1 MALVADA
8 RVLAALARGMPR
20 TGSHAARLERFYR
33 PQARGY
39 DAFRARLLHGRE
51 ELIELLDPSP
61 GARVV
66 ELGGGTGGTV
76 ELLAD
81 RLQALASVEVIDLC
95 PALLEVAR
103 KRHARRANV
112 HCVEA
117 DATTYRPTVPAD
129 RVYLS
134 YALTMIPDW
143 RGTIDNAIAMLAPG
157 GLLGAV
163 DFHVS
168 PSHGALA
175 RAFWTRWFAHTGVRL
190 SRDHLPCLRERLD
203 AIACIERGGS
213 VPYLPG
219 LRAPYYVFVGRK
231 RNTPRG
237 G

>member
-1 MALVADA
+1 VPLIADA

-20 TGSHAARLERFYR
+20 AGSHVARLEHFYR
-33 PQARGY
+33 PQARAY

-51 ELIELLDPSP
+51 ELVRLLDPPP
-61 GARVV
+61 GASVV
-66 ELGGGTGGTV
+66 ELGGGTGCTA
-76 ELLAD
+76 ELLIRSAPGLA
-81 RLQALASVEVIDLC
+81 RLELIDLC

-103 KRHARRANV
+103 ERHAPRPNV

-117 DATTYRPTVPAD
+117 DASTYRPPAPAD

-175 RAFWTRWFAHTGVRL
+175 RAFWTRWFAHAGVRL
-190 SRDHLPCLRERLD
+190 SAGHLSCLCDRLET
-203 AIACIERGGS
+203 IACSERSGP

-231 RNTPRG
+231 RGTPRG